1 MSRGAWGAFAKAWGV
16 SEGVPGRACGSHTP
30 PVGVLVRWTAF
41 VALLLGIL
49 ATSSANAAPAVTFNV
64 GLQPKKLGKS
74 TTVSIGFEV
83 PTVGDTMPPALRS
96 LSFKLPAGM
105 GLAGSSLGVATCSTK
120 TLVDDGASGCPT
132 DSAMGSGSGTAEAA
146 FGSEIVDETGRVY
159 AFMTEPHDENTTMLY
174 YFDGRA
180 PVIAPLA
187 FSGELLAPG
196 LSPISELALKLPLIA
211 ALPGTPDTAIV
222 SMKVSLGPKNLTYYK
237 EVGHRRVGYK
247 PVGMALPATCPKGG
261 FLFSAYFV
269 FVEGAHVSIVKKVAC
284 P

>member
-1 MSRGAWGAFAKAWGV
+1 MRRAAFIAV
-16 SEGVPGRACGSHTP
+16 
-30 PVGVLVRWTAF
+30 
-41 VALLLGIL
+41 LLG
-49 ATSSANAAPAVTFNV
+49 AMVTSSASAAPAVKFSV

-74 TTVSIGFEV
+74 TTVSVGFEV
-83 PTVGDTMPPALRS
+83 PTVGDTLPPALSS

-120 TLVDDGASGCPT
+120 TLVNKGASGCPA
-132 DSAMGSGSGTAEAA
+132 DSAMGSGTGTAEAP
-146 FGSEIVDETGRVY
+146 FGSETVDETGRVY
-159 AFMTEPHDENTTMLY
+159 AFMTEPHEENTTMLY

-237 EVGHRRVGYK
+237 MVGRKRVSYK
-247 PVGMALPATCPKGG
+247 PVGMALPLSCPKGG
-261 FLFSAYFV
+261 FVFSAYFA
-269 FVEGAHVSIVKKVAC
+269 FANGEHVSVVKKVAC